1 MIICYEILEGDKIRR
16 IVAPFAMS
24 SLKLYY
30 LSGLGSVYDFLEQ
43 CSAVGSIISPDA
55 TVVDFKNAERVFS
68 DQPYLYALGIIYASV
83 VGFLRRH
90 HLLL

>member
-1 MIICYEILEGDKIRR
+1 
-16 IVAPFAMS
+16 MS
-24 SLKLYY
+24 SLKLYR

-43 CSAVGSIISPDA
+43 CAAVSTIIVSPDA

-83 VGFLRRH
+83 VGFLRKH